1 MAILRVDEIR
11 KMGKEE
17 RGKKVTELKTEL
29 SRLMT
34 TRAMG
39 GSLEN
44 PARIRLIRKTIA
56 KFNTISREEELGIKR
71 QPAEKKE
78 KAKEKE
84 PKLRR
89 KAKKRGKRE
98 GLQEK
103 ARSQSLRQREE
114 MTEAGTLLLLT
125 DQLDIPSTLW
135 VEGRGSLRRRP
146 DSSDEGRP
154 DRRTSPT
161 LTISWLAIE

>member
-17 RGKKVTELKTEL
+17 RSKKVTELKTEL

-71 QPAEKKE
+71 QPAEKAP

-84 PKLRR
+84 EAEAPKEKPK
-89 KAKKRGKRE
+89 KAKKAAK
-98 GLQEK
+98 K
-103 ARSQSLRQREE
+103 APKKEE
-114 MTEAGTLLLLT
+114 PKAE
-125 DQLDIPSTLW
+125 
-135 VEGRGSLRRRP
+135 EEE
-146 DSSDEGRP
+146 DE
-154 DRRTSPT
+154 
-161 LTISWLAIE
+161 

>member
-17 RGKKVTELKTEL
+17 RGKKLNELRTEL

-56 KFNTISREEELGIKR
+56 QFNTISREEELGLRR
-71 QPAEKKE
+71 QPTEKKPKEKEAEPKKE
-78 KAKEKE
+78 KAAKE
-84 PKLRR
+84 PKKEKKAPR
-89 KAKKRGKRE
+89 KAKKE
-98 GLQEK
+98 PEVE
-103 ARSQSLRQREE
+103 AAVEE
-114 MTEAGTLLLLT
+114 EEE
-125 DQLDIPSTLW
+125 D
-135 VEGRGSLRRRP
+135 
-146 DSSDEGRP
+146 
-154 DRRTSPT
+154 
-161 LTISWLAIE
+161 

>member
-17 RGKKVTELKTEL
+17 RSKKVTELKTEL

-44 PARIRLIRKTIA
+44 PARIRLIRKAIA
-56 KFNTISREEELGIKR
+56 KFNTITREEELGIKR
-71 QPAEKKE
+71 QPAEKQK

-84 PKLRR
+84 AEAP
-89 KAKKRGKRE
+89 KAKPKKE
-98 GLQEK
+98 TKATKKAPKKAKEPKPEK
-103 ARSQSLRQREE
+103 EE
-114 MTEAGTLLLLT
+114 EE
-125 DQLDIPSTLW
+125 DD
-135 VEGRGSLRRRP
+135 
-146 DSSDEGRP
+146 
-154 DRRTSPT
+154 
-161 LTISWLAIE
+161 

>member
-17 RGKKVTELKTEL
+17 RSKKVTELKTEL

-44 PARIRLIRKTIA
+44 PARIRLIRKAIA
-56 KFNTISREEELGIKR
+56 KFNTITREEELGIKR
-71 QPAEKKE
+71 QPAEKQK

-84 PKLRR
+84 AEAPKEKPKKETKATKKAPK
-89 KAKKRGKRE
+89 KAKEPKP
-98 GLQEK
+98 EK
-103 ARSQSLRQREE
+103 EE
-114 MTEAGTLLLLT
+114 EE
-125 DQLDIPSTLW
+125 DD
-135 VEGRGSLRRRP
+135 
-146 DSSDEGRP
+146 
-154 DRRTSPT
+154 
-161 LTISWLAIE
+161 

>member
-84 PKLRR
+84 PEAP
-89 KAKKRGKRE
+89 KAKPKK
-98 GLQEK
+98 EK
-103 ARSQSLRQREE
+103 KAAKVSKKAKEPKAEAEE
-114 MTEAGTLLLLT
+114 EE
-125 DQLDIPSTLW
+125 DD
-135 VEGRGSLRRRP
+135 
-146 DSSDEGRP
+146 
-154 DRRTSPT
+154 
-161 LTISWLAIE
+161 

>member
-84 PKLRR
+84 PEAPKE
-89 KAKKRGKRE
+89 KPKKRRRLEE
-98 GLQEK
+98 GPQESK
-103 ARSQSLRQREE
+103 GA
-114 MTEAGTLLLLT
+114 
-125 DQLDIPSTLW
+125 
-135 VEGRGSLRRRP
+135 EGRDRERR
-146 DSSDEGRP
+146 
-154 DRRTSPT
+154 
-161 LTISWLAIE
+161 

>member
-17 RGKKVTELKTEL
+17 RSKKVTELKTEL

-56 KFNTISREEELGIKR
+56 KFNTITREEELGIKR
-71 QPAEKKE
+71 EVPEKEEKKKE
-78 KAKEKE
+78 KEAEAPKKPKKETKAAKKAPKKAKE
-84 PKLRR
+84 PKV
-89 KAKKRGKRE
+89 
-98 GLQEK
+98 
-103 ARSQSLRQREE
+103 EE
-114 MTEAGTLLLLT
+114 AEEE
-125 DQLDIPSTLW
+125 DD
-135 VEGRGSLRRRP
+135 
-146 DSSDEGRP
+146 
-154 DRRTSPT
+154 
-161 LTISWLAIE
+161 